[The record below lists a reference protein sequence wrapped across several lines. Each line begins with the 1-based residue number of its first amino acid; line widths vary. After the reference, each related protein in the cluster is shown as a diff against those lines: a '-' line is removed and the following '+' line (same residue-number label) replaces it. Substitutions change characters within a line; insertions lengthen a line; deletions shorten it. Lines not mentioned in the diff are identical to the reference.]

1 MEPTFK
7 KNLKD
12 HISIINNLS
21 ELDSKIENTAK
32 IILKSVIDGGT
43 IFWCGN
49 GGSAADCQ
57 HYATELMVKYSR
69 KRAPISSIALTTDT
83 SLITAHSN
91 DFDFKTVFSRQVEAL
106 VKPKDVFVGISTSGN
121 SENVFLALKKASEI
135 GACTVSIL
143 GNNGGKIK
151 EISQNPIIVPSNITA
166 RIQEAHLLIGHFLCD
181 FLEYNLGDSS

>member
-1 MEPTFK
+1 MYEIFLKFLLTRMEPTFK
-7 KNLKD
+7 KNLED
-12 HISIINNLS
+12 HISIVNNLS

-83 SLITAHSN
+83 SLI
-91 DFDFKTVFSRQVEAL
+91 
-106 VKPKDVFVGISTSGN
+106 
-121 SENVFLALKKASEI
+121 
-135 GACTVSIL
+135 
-143 GNNGGKIK
+143 
-151 EISQNPIIVPSNITA
+151 
-166 RIQEAHLLIGHFLCD
+166 
-181 FLEYNLGDSS
+181 